1 MDPCVAADVLVV
13 LLGCLPGRLGRWLCC
28 WSPDVAVSELLLGGF
43 EKIQTTLIVRFAI
56 YLTNVD
62 NADAKCHEIQFSNKC
77 CFLLGFFLLS
87 SVNMY
92 SRNLVI
98 LLMFVCGAKAHL
110 GLSLLLEE
118 KRYYFQVI
126 LCLKER
132 QEPHVKKVHS

>member
-1 MDPCVAADVLVV
+1 MS
-13 LLGCLPGRLGRWLCC
+13 WLCYWGAC
-28 WSPDVAVSELLLGGF
+28 RGAWVGGCAAGLRMWPFLELLLGGF

-77 CFLLGFFLLS
+77 CFLLGFFSLL